1 MVCIFW
7 KKGGSKIEK
16 RIIKNVVLMF
26 LGKSISLMGSY
37 LYNFAISLYVL
48 KMTGSGLSFSLS
60 LVAGTLPRVIFGPFS
75 GVLCDNFSRKK
86 IVVFSDLI
94 SFATLTLF
102 YFVFDPSKL
111 NLLLVLTVNFILAI
125 CNIFEDV
132 SFNASMP
139 AIAGRQNLTRVNSIN
154 SGITSLSSIAG
165 PFIGGIIFGFV
176 NLNFFI
182 MANALSFLSAAILE
196 LLINFNL
203 FPEEAPEI
211 QKKALNPNLFFSE
224 LKEGFSFIR
233 SQKTILII
241 FSAAVF
247 INFFFNFGIN
257 VPFPYIINNVIGLS
271 PSQFGIL
278 SSFFPA
284 GMLMGSLVLALL
296 PERKNLALTLYIS
309 LLTISAYIFI
319 TGFIV
324 LPFLL
329 KVLSKNFYFFANIFL
344 ILVAGIS
351 SSFANI
357 PILSLLQ
364 KNIPSDLRGR
374 VFGLIS
380 SMSSLMEPVGMF
392 LAGLLVD
399 NVPVYILPLTS
410 AVFLALLTNYIY
422 FGLRSEA

>member
-1 MVCIFW
+1 M
-7 KKGGSKIEK
+7 
-16 RIIKNVVLMF
+16 
-26 LGKSISLMGSY
+26 
-37 LYNFAISLYVL
+37 
-48 KMTGSGLSFSLS
+48 
-60 LVAGTLPRVIFGPFS
+60 
-75 GVLCDNFSRKK
+75 
-86 IVVFSDLI
+86 
-94 SFATLTLF
+94 LF
-102 YFVFDPSKL
+102 YFLFDPSKL
-111 NLLLVLTVNFILAI
+111 NLILVLSVNFILAI

-176 NLNFFI
+176 DLSFFI
-182 MANALSFLSAAILE
+182 MANALSFLSAALLE

-211 QKKALNPNLFFSE
+211 QKKALNLNLFFSE
-224 LKEGFSFIR
+224 LKEGFSFVK

-278 SSFFPA
+278 ESFFPG

-329 KVLSKNFYFFANIFL
+329 RVLSKNFYFFANIFL

-399 NVPVYILPLTS
+399 NVPVYILSLTS